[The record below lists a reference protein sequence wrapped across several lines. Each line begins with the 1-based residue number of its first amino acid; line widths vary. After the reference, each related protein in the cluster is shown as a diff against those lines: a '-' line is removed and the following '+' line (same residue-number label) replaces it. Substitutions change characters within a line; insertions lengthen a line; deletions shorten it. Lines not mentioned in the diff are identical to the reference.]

1 MKLPLLFVLLTS
13 LSLACSNKKP
23 QAPPPPQ
30 QLKVVEVES
39 RNVPISNDFVGQV
52 YGYFD
57 IPIRARV
64 EGYLE
69 SVDFREGSTV
79 DKGQL
84 LYTIDSQPFQENV
97 AARKSELAQAEI
109 AAVNAESHLNRIR
122 PLAEINAVSKRDLD
136 DAVAAY
142 KAANAQV
149 EAARANVRMA
159 EINMGYTHIHSPI
172 RGTIGKTLAKAG
184 EFVGRQPNPVILNTV
199 SRIDSVHVQFH
210 LTESNYLRIARTAIA
225 NRQVSAD
232 RVPDKIS
239 ENISIQLVL
248 SDGLVYGERG
258 RLDFINREVDPSTGS
273 ILVQT
278 TFPNPNR
285 LIKPGQFAKVRI
297 TFQEENGLV
306 IPQKCVSE
314 LQGNHFVYVIDDEN
328 KVVRKPIQTNAE
340 YVDLYLVRSGLQIGE
355 KVLIEGIQR
364 VREGMTISPELVA
377 FDSQIDK

>member
-1 MKLPLLFVLLTS
+1 MKLLLLFVLMTS
-13 LSLACSNKKP
+13 LSLACSNDKP
-23 QAPPPPQ
+23 QTPPPPQ

-84 LYTIDSQPFQENV
+84 LYTIDSQPFQESV

-136 DAVAAY
+136 DAIAAY

-159 EINMGYTHIHSPI
+159 EINKGYTRIHSPI

-225 NRQVSAD
+225 NRQISAD

-278 TFPNPNR
+278 TFPNPNQ

-328 KVVRKPIQTNAE
+328 KVVRKPIHTDAE
-340 YVDLYLVRSGLQIGE
+340 YVDLYLVRSGLQMGE

-364 VREGMTISPELVA
+364 VREGMTISPELIA